1 MNDYLSALLEVKTV
15 TPVFAPV
22 KSEAIVSF

>member
-1 MNDYLSALLEVKTV
+1 MNDYPSALLGVKTV
-15 TPVFAPV
+15 TPAFAPV